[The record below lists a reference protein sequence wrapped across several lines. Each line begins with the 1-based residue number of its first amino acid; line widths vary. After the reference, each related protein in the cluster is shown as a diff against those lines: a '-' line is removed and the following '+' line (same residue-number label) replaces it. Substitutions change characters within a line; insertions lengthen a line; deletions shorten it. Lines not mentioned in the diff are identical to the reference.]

1 MDFDAFHHWA
11 MLRPLFVFLLAGPL
25 LIVAVLVDRHLS
37 RRAERKTR
45 RSATPVDASAPRKEQ
60 TPTGESGQW
69 SWIAE
74 RSGTRGRIALTAP
87 VGTRSVPSR
96 S

>member
-45 RSATPVDASAPRKEQ
+45 RSATPVDAAAPRKEQ
-60 TPTGESGQW
+60 TPTGESAQW
-69 SWIAE
+69 SWVSA
-74 RSGTRGRIALTAP
+74 RGGTRGRIALRAQA
-87 VGTRSVPSR
+87 GIRER
-96 S
+96 